1 METEIRKH
9 PEPEKP
15 LEMVKPK
22 VPYLLGQKEKHTRQA
37 RGGATEQVCHSG
49 FEWAVAV

>member
-15 LEMVKPK
+15 LETARPK
-22 VPYLLGQKEKHTRQA
+22 VPYLLGQKEKHKDRQ
-37 RGGATEQVCHSG
+37 GEELQSKSVILDLNGK
-49 FEWAVAV
+49 